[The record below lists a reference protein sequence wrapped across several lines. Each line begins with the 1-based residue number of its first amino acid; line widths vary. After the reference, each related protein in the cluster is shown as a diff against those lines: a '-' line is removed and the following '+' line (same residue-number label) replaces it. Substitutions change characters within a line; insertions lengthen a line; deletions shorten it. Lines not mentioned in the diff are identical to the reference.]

1 MSNDTAPAPPLARLR
16 VPRGVAMAGLAT
28 SMFLVVLGT
37 AMVNLAGPA
46 IRQGLGLSAS
56 ELSMV
61 ASSYLVALAGL
72 LLLGG
77 RLADVLGARRV
88 FLAAM
93 AVYLAASVLCALAL
107 TGPMLIAGRIGQGIG
122 AAALMPSS
130 FALMLSLYTST
141 AERTRAMGLWGV
153 ISGVGS
159 LLGVFFGGTLTDV
172 MGWQSVFW
180 APLVFGVLSAIVVW
194 CSVPPAPCRPGR
206 FDVLGALTITL
217 GISALAVGMIA
228 ASEAG
233 WGAPSTLV
241 GLTVGPASLAAFV
254 LAERRS
260 AHPLVPLDVFHN
272 RPVVVA
278 SAVLALIG
286 ATLASLLFF
295 LPLYQQEVLGMSALS
310 TGLTQAPIA
319 LMMIVGSGAAPWAAR
334 RAGPARALRTGLA
347 LLLLG
352 LLWLLLNPTATG
364 FSPNLLG
371 AFSLIGAG
379 LGLGS
384 VNAVTMAVRD
394 SGEGEGG
401 LLSALVTTAQQLGGA
416 IGLAALA
423 GVAIG
428 AAGASGG
435 IAFTAVFLGQCALVF
450 VALALSFVPAAGR
463 GPRPAASPRP

>member
-1 MSNDTAPAPPLARLR
+1 MSNDTARVPPLARLR

-46 IRQGLGLSAS
+46 IRQGLGLSAA

-93 AVYLAASVLCALAL
+93 AVYLAASVLCALAV
-107 TGPMLIAGRIGQGIG
+107 TGPMLIAGRIGQGVG

-130 FALMLSLYTST
+130 FALMLSLYTSAT
-141 AERTRAMGLWGV
+141 ERTRAMGLWGV
-153 ISGVGS
+153 ISGIGS
-159 LLGVFFGGTLTDV
+159 LLGVFFGGSLTDAL
-172 MGWQSVFW
+172 GWQSVFW
-180 APLVFGVLSAIVVW
+180 APLAFGVLSAIVVW
-194 CSVPPAPCRPGR
+194 GSVPPAPCQPGR
-206 FDVLGALTITL
+206 FDVPGAVSITL
-217 GISALAVGMIA
+217 GISALALGMIT

-233 WGAPSTLV
+233 WGAPSTLIS
-241 GLTVGPASLAAFV
+241 LTVGPASLVAFV
-254 LAERRS
+254 LVERRS
-260 AHPLVPLDVFHN
+260 AHPLVPLDVF
-272 RPVVVA
+272 RRKPVVTA
-278 SAVLALIG
+278 SAVLMLIG

-295 LPLYQQEVLGMSALS
+295 LPLYQQEVLGMSAS
-310 TGLTQAPIA
+310 ITGLTQAPIA
-319 LMMIVGSGAAPWAAR
+319 LMMIVGSGLAPSAAR
-334 RAGPARALRTGLA
+334 RVGPARALRAALV

-352 LLWLLLNPTATG
+352 LLWLVLNPTTTG
-364 FSPNLLG
+364 FTPNLLG

-428 AAGASGG
+428 AAGASGD
-435 IAFTAVFLGQCALVF
+435 IAFTTVFLGQCALVF
-450 VALALSFVPAAGR
+450 VALALSLASATGR
-463 GPRPAASPRP
+463 DHPRAASTGP